1 MPEILKEE
9 DFMDESDL
17 QERRQFLSEMEA
29 YLGRN
34 ELRAVLNLAQARL
47 KKTPGDLEAR
57 IVICR
62 VWLQQGRFD
71 EAREMLGEMEE
82 ILSGFSRIYACMGDI
97 CLKKGMEDAAEVF
110 FRKFR
115 VLNPEVSPARDIL
128 QRLDEIGENPGQESA
143 PAGDEV
149 PIDFQTVT
157 LAELYIRQGHLGPAE
172 EILEKIVGDD
182 PLNGKAAGLLA
193 DVRELIAREAARKL
207 KERVSGELSR
217 WLGNVDRLRDHAA

>member
-1 MPEILKEE
+1 
-9 DFMDESDL
+9 MDESDL

-71 EAREMLGEMEE
+71 EAREMLCEMEE
-82 ILSGFSRIYACMGDI
+82 ILAGFSRIYSCMGDI
-97 CLKKGMEDAAEVF
+97 CLKRGMDDDAEVF
-110 FRKFR
+110 YRKFR

-128 QRLDEIGENPGQESA
+128 KRLGEIGET
-143 PAGDEV
+143 AGGEGMPEEGVV
-149 PIDFQTVT
+149 PPDFQTVT
-157 LAELYIRQGHLGPAE
+157 LAELYIRQGHLRPAE
-172 EILEKIVGDD
+172 EVLEKIVSDD
-182 PLNGKAAGLLA
+182 PQNAKAAGLLA
-193 DVRELIAREAARKL
+193 EVRELAARETDRQL
-207 KERVSGELSR
+207 RERVATELSR

>member
-1 MPEILKEE
+1 
-9 DFMDESDL
+9 MDESDL

-82 ILSGFSRIYACMGDI
+82 ILAGFSRIYSCMGDI

-115 VLNPEVSPARDIL
+115 VLNPEVSPAREIL
-128 QRLDEIGENPGQESA
+128 QRLEEISENSGQE

-157 LAELYIRQGHLGPAE
+157 LAELYIRQGHLKPAE